1 MKREV
6 MIINCPRSTIFRSHW
21 ELEPQEQEGELICSY
36 NMLLLLL
43 HLDLFPASSTLFLCW
58 RVGRAGQT
66 TSLFLLL
73 LLWYLRLIHILICL
87 FPALLIIIPKHGERR
102 KKALDTCDKSFLRQY
117 IFRFFILKYL
127 EAEGKADRGSQRGAF
142 ALTPTH
148 RGGKSMRWL

>member
-6 MIINCPRSTIFRSHW
+6 MIINCPRSAIFRSDW
-21 ELEPQEQEGELICSY
+21 ELEPQEQEGKLICSY

-102 KKALDTCDKSFLRQY
+102 KKALDTCDKSFRTTIYFPVFCPQ
-117 IFRFFILKYL
+117 I